1 MAAVYPV
8 TGDFA
13 AGNLAT
19 TDSYSGQFIPQLWSG
34 KLLAKFYQN
43 TAGGF
48 WMQKSDTLRMKS
60 HAKIRGFFAVFFI
73 TQNRMANMR

>member
-48 WMQKSDTLRMKS
+48 WMQKSDLFT
-60 HAKIRGFFAVFFI
+60 AGTDPRGLVDQLYVFCFKLFKG
-73 TQNRMANMR
+73 